1 MSSRAPLRFIGIGRE
16 EDVKPKIA
24 STIKE
29 IELHRRELENLRVK
43 LEQRRKSLFDTT
55 VKAMRSRDQSK
66 ATVYAN
72 EWSELRKVGKVVYA
86 SELALTQ
93 VVLRLESII
102 DVGDVMS
109 HMSMAFKVL
118 RKVNKTVQG
127 LVPSLDQAS
136 DEINNALTE
145 TMAEMGHVSPS
156 ISLNIHTESGEEL
169 VEEARRLAEERAEEM
184 KRSLTVSPVQV
195 QREAMEPAPRVPLL
209 ATGEEEEGLSML
221 GTLYKPKPTEETE
234 EQVLQYAAIHNGNVD
249 ISDASTV
256 LKMPSVSRRNWSLT
270 LTSPPTSWPLV
281 PRSESISSTK
291 TMTGLLSAN
300 IFLALL
306 KSLATF
312 FSPSPSHLLII
323 EAASTEMK

>member
-1 MSSRAPLRFIGIGRE
+1 MSARAPLRFIGIGRQE
-16 EDVKPKIA
+16 NVKPKIA

-55 VKAMRSRDQSK
+55 VSAMMAKDQSK
-66 ATVYAN
+66 ALVYAN

-93 VVLRLESII
+93 VVLRLESIV

-156 ISLNIHTESGEEL
+156 ISLNIKTESGEEL
-169 VEEARRLAEERAEEM
+169 VEQARKLAEERAEEM
-184 KRSLTVSPVQV
+184 KRTLVVSPYQIQHEVDGFDD
-195 QREAMEPAPRVPLL
+195 RVPLL
-209 ATGEEEEGLSML
+209 ATGGDDEEASIL
-221 GTLYKPKPTEETE
+221 GTLYKPHPVDDAE

-249 ISDASTV
+249 ITDASTV
-256 LKMPSVSRRNWSLT
+256 LKMPSDEVEQAMLT
-270 LTSPPTSWPLV
+270 LMAEGKV
-281 PRSESISSTK
+281 KVKGVGGSEK
-291 TMTGLLSAN
+291 
-300 IFLALL
+300 
-306 KSLATF
+306 
-312 FSPSPSHLLII
+312 
-323 EAASTEMK
+323 